1 MDDLEKQ
8 GTNGSVLSIRHHIYN
23 IIRKGGKSSVKIP
36 SSYELAKMFG
46 TTRRVAQRELERLI
60 FSGVLI
66 GKPRI
71 GTFTNPK
78 PLEHPLFGVTVG
90 NGDHFIWGEFELMVL
105 SELYRE
111 LAQRPCVVH
120 DLRVVGKTCG
130 ACINELVSLDL
141 DGIFWIGPI
150 DWAENHGE
158 EFYAELARRKL
169 PFVTCAI
176 PHRPGLSGID
186 FSYRNALAEL
196 AELFA
201 AEKRGTIRAFLAMPF
216 VYEAFR
222 SVCREYFPAENFD
235 FSLGS
240 CIRNNQFS
248 SELASFLK
256 SEKPDALLVSSG
268 NLKEAAEFLQ
278 SRSLADS
285 CRLVSLGPTMEAGK
299 DIPYLFCDNPYRET
313 AVLAADLL
321 FALQKDPGQVLQPF
335 VEKRLCAHVLN
346 GFRNAEP
353 TT

>member
-196 AELFA
+196 AEL
-201 AEKRGTIRAFLAMPF
+201 
-216 VYEAFR
+216 V
-222 SVCREYFPAENFD
+222 
-235 FSLGS
+235 
-240 CIRNNQFS
+240 
-248 SELASFLK
+248 ELAPVRHFKEEWMAVVSR
-256 SEKPDALLVSSG
+256 DAEL
-268 NLKEAAEFLQ
+268 
-278 SRSLADS
+278 R
-285 CRLVSLGPTMEAGK
+285 
-299 DIPYLFCDNPYRET
+299 
-313 AVLAADLL
+313 
-321 FALQKDPGQVLQPF
+321 AL
-335 VEKRLCAHVLN
+335 
-346 GFRNAEP
+346 AEP
-353 TT
+353 VVKLVDVMASTPLYASTMAMAARANKIE